1 MKNSSNSSTEKS
13 GNTKQ
18 ISPSIHWCFTLNN
31 YTEEDILTLCS
42 SDSSEKYIFQ
52 EETGE
57 NGTPHLQGYM
67 EFKTKVRPK
76 SVFKNDK
83 IHWEKTRDVKKS
95 IVYCSK
101 EETRTGKI
109 FNKNI
114 YIPKPLKVITQ
125 LYPWQKAIE
134 EIYNTEPD
142 DRKINWYWEPDGNIG
157 KTAFIKYMLTKYKAL
172 YCSGG
177 KLADIMNLA
186 FNTKWD
192 EGVKGVFFNIPRCHK
207 GHISYAALENIKD
220 GLVCNTK
227 YETGVVMF
235 DSPHIFVFANFPP
248 NDEEELSKDRWN
260 IVRIEK
266 FETLN

>member
-18 ISPSIHWCFTLNN
+18 ISPSLHWCFTLNN
-31 YTEEDILTLCS
+31 YNEDDINTLCS
-42 SDSSEKYIFQ
+42 SDSSKKYIFQ

-57 NGTPHLQGYM
+57 NGTPHLQGYI
-67 EFKTKVRPK
+67 EFVTKIRPK

-83 IHWEKTRDVKKS
+83 IHWEKTRDVKAS
-95 IVYCSK
+95 IIYCSK
-101 EETRTGKI
+101 DETRTGRI

-114 YIPKPLKVITQ
+114 NIPKPLKVITQ
-125 LYPWQKAIE
+125 LYPWQKE
-134 EIYNTEPD
+134 VEKIYNTEPD
-142 DRKINWYWEPDGNIG
+142 DRTIHWYWEPEGNVG
-157 KTAFIKYMLTKYKAL
+157 KTAFIKYLLTKYGAL

-177 KLADIMNLA
+177 KLADIMNLV
-186 FNTKWD
+186 FNSDMEQTNA
-192 EGVKGVFFNIPRCHK
+192 VLFNIPRCHK

-227 YETGVVMF
+227 YETGFKVF
-235 DSPHIFVFANFPP
+235 NSPHIFVFANFPP
-248 NDEEELSKDRWN
+248 DDTEQLSQDRWN

-266 FETLN
+266 